1 MQYDAEA
8 DFGNTVLSP
17 YKHSVPQ
24 TPIFKQFRI
33 KAIGLTVQIT
43 ITSCTRKRR
52 HGASCKNMAIDSHS
66 NEDVMMA
73 CLD

>member
-33 KAIGLTVQIT
+33 KAVGLTVQIT
-43 ITSCTRKRR
+43 ITSYTRER
-52 HGASCKNMAIDSHS
+52 HRASCKNMAIDSHS